1 MRSSATKTWLHC
13 YYETK
18 TRANGSV
25 IAEVASPALAA
36 YRLLP
41 RTAAMCSP
49 EDDCMPLHDVVVERG
64 AVDALGRIVCMRLKS
79 RIKRRRAAVA
89 IARGTASRRTSLSP
103 RTSQGGRV
111 RCEQAHDEHHP
122 STSLPT

>member
-1 MRSSATKTWLHC
+1 
-13 YYETK
+13 
-18 TRANGSV
+18 
-25 IAEVASPALAA
+25 
-36 YRLLP
+36 
-41 RTAAMCSP
+41 
-49 EDDCMPLHDVVVERG
+49 
-64 AVDALGRIVCMRLKS
+64 MRLKS

-122 STSLPT
+122 STSLPTYNRRASWRVFIYTCNITGVTTISPVQGSTAGVCVKNECQAASVRVTCNCPEREVELE

>member
-64 AVDALGRIVCMRLKS
+64 AVDALGRICLH
-79 RIKRRRAAVA
+79 ALEVA
-89 IARGTASRRTSLSP
+89 HQTSPCCGRHRSGDSFTQDVTLAQDEP
-103 RTSQGGRV
+103 RWP
-111 RCEQAHDEHHP
+111 C
-122 STSLPT
+122 SL